1 MTSPRYPL
9 RAALEQRRALVE
21 QATRELAEAIRSAA
35 EEERRRLAAQ
45 EERDALAGRCERV
58 RRRLYDPD
66 EKGQLEVAEV
76 SRRADGLRHCEER
89 RDEATGR
96 LHERE
101 KAVAEAEESVAAG
114 RRGLVAAE
122 AELKVVEKHHD
133 DWLAAEHREA
143 RRREERLVEEVVQ
156 ARHAAARVDD
166 EATTD

>member
-21 QATRELAEAIRSAA
+21 QARRALAEAIRAA
-35 EEERRRLAAQ
+35 AAEERRRQAAQ
-45 EERDALAGRCERV
+45 KERDAFAARCEKV
-58 RRRLYDPD
+58 RRGLYEPD
-66 EKGQLEVAEV
+66 EKGQLPVAEV
-76 SRRADGLRHCEER
+76 SRRADGLRHCEEK
-89 RDEATGR
+89 RDEATAR

-101 KAVAEAEESVAAG
+101 RAVAEAEESVAAG

-133 DWLAAEHREA
+133 DWLAAERREA

-156 ARHAAARVDD
+156 ARHAAARVDG
-166 EATTD
+166 EATTE